1 MRIAGLP
8 RLPVEV
14 GSPILHQPTSALGA
28 SETSISPMHGKVNR
42 LRLDIPSWPYLGLR
56 QPACFCCTT
65 RSAASA
71 KLGMP
76 CIRRFSASGS
86 PALAGQL
93 AVRPRFLSGLEQR
106 DAAES
111 ELTLA
116 TTDDE
121 VLDPAPGFR

>member
-28 SETSISPMHGKVNR
+28 SETSISPMRGKVNR
-42 LRLDIPSWPYLGLR
+42 LSLDIQSWPYLGLR

-76 CIRRFSASGS
+76 CIRRFLCERFARPRGPACGS
-86 PALAGQL
+86 PALSLGPRAARRCRVRAHAGYH
-93 AVRPRFLSGLEQR
+93 G
-106 DAAES
+106 
-111 ELTLA
+111 
-116 TTDDE
+116 
-121 VLDPAPGFR
+121 